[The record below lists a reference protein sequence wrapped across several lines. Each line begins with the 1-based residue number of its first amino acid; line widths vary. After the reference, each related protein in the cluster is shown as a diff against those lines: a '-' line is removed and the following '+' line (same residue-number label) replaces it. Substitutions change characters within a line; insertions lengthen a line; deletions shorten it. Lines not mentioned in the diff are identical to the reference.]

1 MSEFSPVKIGTRGS
15 PLALAQS
22 NMIRLQLALA
32 WPSHHFE
39 LITIKTTGDALQE
52 NSLKPSESTKAIF
65 TKEIE
70 EALLEKQIDLAIH
83 SAKDLAAHMP
93 AGLHL
98 ASVPLRASPCDVL
111 VLKPDVLT
119 QQASHG
125 LILSGS
131 ARRHRQWLDLHPQ
144 AQVEPVRGNIDTRLK
159 KLIAHPQACGLLL
172 AAAGLARLQPDL
184 LGCSL
189 HPLPPHEFIPAP
201 GQGTL
206 ALQSRCDDPA
216 TSHLLQALHHS
227 TSALTLNCE
236 RSFLTAMNAGCSVP
250 LGAYAWLENN
260 QLHLE
265 AIFYPSAH
273 APALRHKIS
282 GDPFQAEFL
291 GKKLAELFL

>member
-1 MSEFSPVKIGTRGS
+1 MSEFASVKIGTRGS

-22 NMIRLQLALA
+22 SMIRQQLALA

-39 LITIKTTGDALQE
+39 LITIKTTGDSLQE
-52 NSLKPSESTKAIF
+52 TLVKPAESTKAIF

-70 EALLEKQIDLAIH
+70 EALLEKKIDLAIH

-93 AGLHL
+93 EGLHL

-111 VLKPDVLT
+111 VLKPGISPLEA
-119 QQASHG
+119 QQG

-131 ARRHRQWLDLHPQ
+131 ARRQRQWLDLHPQ

-159 KLIAHPQACGLLL
+159 KLLLHPRACGLLL
-172 AAAGLARLQPDL
+172 AAAGLERLQPDL

-216 TSHLLQALHHS
+216 TSQLLLALHDPI
-227 TSALTLNCE
+227 SAFTLTAE

-250 LGAYAWLENN
+250 LGAYAWLEKG

-265 AIFYPSAH
+265 AIFYPSGNI
-273 APALRHKIS
+273 PALRHRIL
-282 GDPFQAEFL
+282 GDTSQAELL
-291 GKKLAELFL
+291 GKKLAERFL